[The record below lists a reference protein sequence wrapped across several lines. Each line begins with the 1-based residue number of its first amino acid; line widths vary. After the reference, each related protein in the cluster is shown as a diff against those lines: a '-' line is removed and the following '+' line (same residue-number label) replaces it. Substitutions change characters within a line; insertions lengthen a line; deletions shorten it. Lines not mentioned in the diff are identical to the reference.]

1 MNYSMIRVNGQ
12 YGTNMGKITK
22 GQLDYVLKEIDLQ
35 KQGYGYLG
43 RGKSYESYM
52 DYWLNWP
59 GKPVR

>member
-43 RGKSYESYM
+43 RGKSYKSYM
-52 DYWLNWP
+52 II
-59 GKPVR
+59 G